1 MQQGSQQV
9 SSSHSSA
16 FPIAAVIVGIWSSF
30 PDIGDLILAQFCDQC
45 PFLVPFY
52 IPRTAELTDVE
63 YFASLGYQCSEGEI
77 EEQDKYLKRMTGIV
91 RLYAAVISSIPP
103 QGQSRQHPFGLEK
116 GWTWLARMLNLDPRP
131 DYTAT
136 ALYEFL
142 AVAGH
147 ALMRQYKK
155 QFGKLLNILVLEY
168 VPKIEKVTA
177 KAQSGPV
184 VRLKVFLE
192 TCIKDQKIPVPDS
205 YLTPNWWRSPSY

>member
-1 MQQGSQQV
+1 M
-9 SSSHSSA
+9 
-16 FPIAAVIVGIWSSF
+16 WSSF
-30 PDIGDLILAQFCDQC
+30 PDVGDLILAQFYDQC

-52 IPRTAELTDVE
+52 IPRAAELSDAE
-63 YFASLGYQCSEGEI
+63 YFASLGYLCSEGDI
-77 EEQDKYLKRMTGIV
+77 EEQDKFLKRMTGIV

-103 QGQSRQHPFGLEK
+103 SGQTKQHPYGLGH
-116 GWTWLARMLNLDPRP
+116 GWTWLSRMLNLEPRP

-142 AVAGH
+142 AVTGH

-155 QFGKLLNILVLEY
+155 QFGKLLNTLVLDY
-168 VPKIEKVTA
+168 VPKIEKVTE

-192 TCIKDQKIPVPDS
+192 TCIEDQKIPLPDG
-205 YLTPNWWRSPSY
+205 YLTPHWWRSSSF